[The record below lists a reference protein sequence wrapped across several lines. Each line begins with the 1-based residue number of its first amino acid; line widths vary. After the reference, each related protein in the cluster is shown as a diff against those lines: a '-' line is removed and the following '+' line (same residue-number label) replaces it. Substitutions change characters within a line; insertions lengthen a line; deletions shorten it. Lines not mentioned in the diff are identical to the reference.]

1 MRLLYNFLICIYLL
15 LIKISSLFNEKS
27 SKWLKGRKKWIEYA
41 VKVNPDNKKLVWF
54 HCASL
59 GEFEQGRPVIEKFK
73 QQFPEWK
80 ILISFFSPSG
90 YEIRKNYEIAD
101 YIMYLPIDTPSN
113 AKRFV
118 EIIKPSL
125 AFFVK
130 YEFWFNYINQLNK
143 NKIPVIYFS
152 SIFRPSQYFFK
163 CYGRWYRKQLKKID
177 WFFVQNRQS
186 IELLNSIGINNCSI
200 SGDTRFDR
208 VMQAVNT
215 VKDFKEL
222 EKFSKNRLILL
233 SGSTW
238 PEDENL
244 LAKVFDN
251 LPENVAMII
260 APHNVDDEHIKNI
273 MKRFNNNIIKLS
285 DFNNIKNYQD
295 YKILL
300 IDGMGFLLHLYR
312 YAYVAYI
319 GGGFGKS
326 IHNILEAAAFGKPVI
341 FGPNYHKFKEAC
353 DLIDL
358 KGAFCVHN
366 TDELQNILTNF
377 FVDKYFYDKTSKI
390 CSEYVKNNCGATE
403 IILKKSLSLL

>member
-41 VKVNPDNKKLVWF
+41 AKVNPDNKKLVWF

-163 CYGRWYRKQLKKID
+163 CYGRWYR
-177 WFFVQNRQS
+177 
-186 IELLNSIGINNCSI
+186 NN
-200 SGDTRFDR
+200 
-208 VMQAVNT
+208 
-215 VKDFKEL
+215 
-222 EKFSKNRLILL
+222 
-233 SGSTW
+233 
-238 PEDENL
+238 
-244 LAKVFDN
+244 
-251 LPENVAMII
+251 
-260 APHNVDDEHIKNI
+260 
-273 MKRFNNNIIKLS
+273 
-285 DFNNIKNYQD
+285 
-295 YKILL
+295 
-300 IDGMGFLLHLYR
+300 
-312 YAYVAYI
+312 
-319 GGGFGKS
+319 
-326 IHNILEAAAFGKPVI
+326 
-341 FGPNYHKFKEAC
+341 
-353 DLIDL
+353 
-358 KGAFCVHN
+358 
-366 TDELQNILTNF
+366 
-377 FVDKYFYDKTSKI
+377 
-390 CSEYVKNNCGATE
+390 
-403 IILKKSLSLL
+403 